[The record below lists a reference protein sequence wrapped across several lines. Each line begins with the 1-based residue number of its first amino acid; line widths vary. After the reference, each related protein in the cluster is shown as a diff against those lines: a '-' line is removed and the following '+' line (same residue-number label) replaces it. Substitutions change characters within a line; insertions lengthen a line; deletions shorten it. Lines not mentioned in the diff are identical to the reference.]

1 MAAPEILTTIA
12 GAQELHDWF
21 GYWPSFHDAE
31 IVSLHLNR
39 TNPSALKIHFWH
51 TTNEMDEAGSY
62 VQTKHA
68 VIEFLIDISAT
79 DDCLELYGFSHQN
92 VVNSLSIEK
101 RETGYKLDIAQC
113 FGLAGTIKAD
123 NISIRIT
130 PGKPEM

>member
-1 MAAPEILTTIA
+1 MATFEIPTAIA

-39 TNPSALKIHFWH
+39 ANPSALKIHSWH
-51 TTNEMDEAGSY
+51 TTNEVDEAGYY

-68 VIEFLIDISAT
+68 VIEFLIDISGT

-92 VVNSLSIEK
+92 VVSSLSIEK
-101 RETGYKLDIAQC
+101 LETGYNLDIAQC
-113 FGLAGTIKAD
+113 YGLAGTIKAD
-123 NISIRIT
+123 NISIRLT
-130 PGKPEM
+130 PGRPEV